1 MSKILMV
8 ILMVNLLSMPIQCP
22 QRKKCQKNKE
32 KQMEDGCIP
41 PIPFQS
47 VRVGVVTQNGAT
59 MCLFHNQA
67 SYWVL

>member
-22 QRKKCQKNKE
+22 QEKNAKKTKE

-47 VRVGVVTQNGAT
+47 VRTTCTCNCVCRIQI
-59 MCLFHNQA
+59 
-67 SYWVL
+67 